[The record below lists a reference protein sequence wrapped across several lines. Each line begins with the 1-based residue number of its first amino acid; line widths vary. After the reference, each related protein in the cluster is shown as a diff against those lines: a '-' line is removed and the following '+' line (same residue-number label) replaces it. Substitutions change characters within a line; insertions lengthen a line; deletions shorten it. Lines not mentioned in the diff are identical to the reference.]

1 MGSKPHCQRAPIGP
15 HESKKLQ
22 TKISV
27 PESLGRVGHGR
38 DMIQV
43 REECHHDTTADV
55 IDDSQ
60 CSSAQ
65 EMEINKSVT
74 CHVESK

>member
-1 MGSKPHCQRAPIGP
+1 
-15 HESKKLQ
+15 
-22 TKISV
+22 
-27 PESLGRVGHGR
+27 
-38 DMIQV
+38 MIQV
-43 REECHHDTTADV
+43 SEECHHDTTADV